1 MRSMLVRLLLLIWM
15 AGAAEASRFPDE
27 FDAYMFVD
35 GEVSVSD
42 IGRVTTHR
50 IDTEVEPQIKTL
62 VDRVVSRWLFEPVRI
77 GDAASAFTSSMRV
90 TLHGVAK
97 GDDLIVRVEDV
108 EFRGSTAS
116 RQDDAVDRSIRATGN
131 EPPQYPREAL
141 LSRIQG
147 CTTIALRIDRDGRV
161 VDAAVSHT
169 DLVGRARSERTLTR
183 ARGLLER
190 SSLKALKQWRFA
202 LADNAI
208 PEGKSTASVLVPVAY
223 SVSDGSGDKGWVEA
237 GRWTILT
244 MGQKQ
249 RIDWLGDDEVAA
261 ALGSNGAGS
270 ILPVRLLT
278 HPDGNAL

>member
-15 AGAAEASRFPDE
+15 AGAAEASRLPDE

-50 IDTEVEPQIKTL
+50 IDTEVEPQIKAL

-108 EFRGSTAS
+108 EFRGSAAS
-116 RQDDAVDRSIRATGN
+116 RQGDSVDRSIRATGN
-131 EPPQYPREAL
+131 EPPHYPREAL

-147 CTTIALRIDRDGRV
+147 STTIALRIDRDGRV

-169 DLVGRARSERTLTR
+169 DLVGRSRSERTLTR

-190 SSLKALKQWRFA
+190 SSLNALKQWRFA

-208 PEGKSTASVLVPVAY
+208 PEGKSTTSVLIPVAY
-223 SVSDGSGDKGWVEA
+223 SVSDGSDKGWIEA

-249 RIDWLGDDEVAA
+249 RIDWLGDGEVAA

-270 ILPVRLLT
+270 TLPVRLLT
-278 HPDGNAL
+278 QPDGNAL